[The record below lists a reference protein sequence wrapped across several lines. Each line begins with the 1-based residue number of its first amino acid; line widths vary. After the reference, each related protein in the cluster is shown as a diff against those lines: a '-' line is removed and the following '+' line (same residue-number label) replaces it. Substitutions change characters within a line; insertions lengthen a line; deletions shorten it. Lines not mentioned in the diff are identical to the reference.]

1 MTLEELGAIT
11 GVGSSLAPGASAVVD
26 PVAVAVAMDAGLDL
40 AVLDGRDLS
49 RLDDALEGKLFEGTV
64 IKA

>member
-1 MTLEELGAIT
+1 
-11 GVGSSLAPGASAVVD
+11 
-26 PVAVAVAMDAGLDL
+26 L

-49 RLDDALEGKLFEGTV
+49 RLDDALEGKLFEGTI

>member
-1 MTLEELGAIT
+1 
-11 GVGSSLAPGASAVVD
+11 VVD
-26 PVAVAVAMDAGLDL
+26 PVAVGVAMEAGLDL

-49 RLDDALEGKLFEGTV
+49 RLDDALEGKLFEGTI